1 MAEDHL
7 PKLKICSLETKE
19 YENATLAEL
28 CQKFS
33 GGTISYKVKANV
45 DCILSSLFLINSYLQ
60 TLISNAPP
68 NQEKFMEQSNML
80 ESLAS
85 HFQALK
91 EHITEKMESSCKN
104 YTAILDASKSEIANG
119 IGVNETLNNTEVADM
134 PSVNQNASTSEE
146 DKQEKLE
153 EIFEKEKKT
162 VGEIK
167 NNVLLLN
174 GFVKEFEDEEKEVE
188 LLEGLTESN
197 VTSSVQTNVTKA
209 TIANGVNAEAPIL
222 GGTEGSNAT
231 LPAGPSVANLT
242 ESNVVNAEEPNLGV
256 VEESNATL
264 PAGPSVANLTESN
277 VVNAEEPNLESNVV
291 NAEEP
296 NLGVVEESNAT
307 LPAGPSVANLTE
319 SNVVPVEEPNLGGV
333 EESNTTLSAG
343 SSVANLTES
352 NVVNAEEPNLGVVEE
367 SNATLPAGPSVA
379 NLTESNVVP
388 VEEPNLGGV
397 EESNATL
404 SAGSSVANLTE
415 SNVVNAEEP
424 NLGGVEESNATLSA
438 GSSVAN
444 LTESNAKPTEL
455 NVVSTLKPLVTNAG
469 DNVENT
475 DNDESMLKILQS
487 KTGLANNTTNESDDT
502 LIDEVKERLETNEEG
517 TPNGDDVEELFEKLF

>member
-1 MAEDHL
+1 MACQNGQRLLMVLLLTILTSLITAAPVTEESNKTEVAEETHQDIENVLDGSFSELKELLKNLDHKSVPGNKTHHHLLRSSADILEEMRVSILNYSMAEDHL

-277 VVNAEEPNLESNVV
+277 VVNAEEPNL
-291 NAEEP
+291 
-296 NLGVVEESNAT
+296 
-307 LPAGPSVANLTE
+307 
-319 SNVVPVEEPNLGGV
+319 
-333 EESNTTLSAG
+333 
-343 SSVANLTES
+343 
-352 NVVNAEEPNLGVVEE
+352 
-367 SNATLPAGPSVA
+367 
-379 NLTESNVVP
+379 
-388 VEEPNLGGV
+388 GGV